1 MGLMFGS
8 LSTTLARMFPTH
20 VRYTGASLAFNLAGI
35 VGASMAPY
43 LAVWLASQ
51 YGLRSVGYYLSVAAA
66 LSLLGLW
73 LAPREVH

>member
-1 MGLMFGS
+1 MFGS
-8 LSTTLARMFPTH
+8 LSTTLARMFPTQ

-35 VGASMAPY
+35 VGASIAPY
-43 LAVWLASQ
+43 LAVRLASQ